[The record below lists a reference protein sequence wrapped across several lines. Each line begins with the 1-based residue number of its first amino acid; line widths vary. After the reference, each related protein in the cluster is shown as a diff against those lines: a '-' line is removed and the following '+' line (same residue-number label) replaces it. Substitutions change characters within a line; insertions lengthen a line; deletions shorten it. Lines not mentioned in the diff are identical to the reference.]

1 MGRANETCAL
11 CHKEL
16 SARDQDASATR
27 QAHLEIEG
35 AGQLCEECYQ
45 ELTHNKA
52 WHNLA

>member
-27 QAHLEIEG
+27 QAHLEIE
-35 AGQLCEECYQ
+35 ECYQ